1 MIDVKTKKFIIGG
14 MSDVDITVNYA
25 HLVATSALSY
35 NEAHIHKEG
44 EIYFNLSGDVSF
56 EVEDRRYP
64 ISRGSVIITRPYEYH
79 HCIPHSNEPHEH
91 FWISFSTEGTEDILK
106 LFFDREKGKD
116 NLILLNEM
124 QVSEL
129 CTVLNSLLSK
139 NSNTLQRRV
148 DFLQIFRILSS
159 GKLGSYMENL
169 EELLPDLACAIRYMD
184 DHLTEEF
191 DIRILS
197 SHCNVSV
204 STLERHFKEAF
215 HMTPFALLR
224 KKRLIASMEYLR
236 NGESVTE
243 AALKSG
249 FSDYSNYIQ
258 LFRKQ
263 FGITP
268 LKYKKNY
275 ELK

>member
-1 MIDVKTKKFIIGG
+1 MKTKKFIIGG

-91 FWISFSTEGTEDILK
+91 FWISFSTEGNEDILK

-139 NSNTLQRRV
+139 NSNTLQRRISPLGNSISPSSSYLTPSTCFTSIKGPATSSIV
-148 DFLQIFRILSS
+148 LYSRI
-159 GKLGSYMENL
+159 
-169 EELLPDLACAIRYMD
+169 I
-184 DHLTEEF
+184 
-191 DIRILS
+191 
-197 SHCNVSV
+197 
-204 STLERHFKEAF
+204 
-215 HMTPFALLR
+215 
-224 KKRLIASMEYLR
+224 
-236 NGESVTE
+236 
-243 AALKSG
+243 
-249 FSDYSNYIQ
+249 
-258 LFRKQ
+258 
-263 FGITP
+263 
-268 LKYKKNY
+268 
-275 ELK
+275 